1 MDVMDVIDL
10 SMQDADDACDDAMDL
25 AMDDQGPPSRH
36 GLATKASWVPT
47 GFSLAIPH
55 CPLHQQAFV
64 TARVG
69 SLLPEQVPRSLDSF
83 LRVQTSEWYRLVSA
97 IGDVSKR
104 VLVPRKFAPRERE
117 QVLLASFPKTEL
129 EMCLCAAVLVV
140 LVVAVRVVVL
150 VARSRAL
157 AALTAALRHVPGP
170 EASEFLLTLLLDPF
184 ALHLGRAPG
193 FEALRTA
200 L

>member
-1 MDVMDVIDL
+1 MDVIDL

-83 LRVQTSEWYRLVSA
+83 LRCWFCRVGPVVDYSQQCIFDWLS
-97 IGDVSKR
+97 GSKLPNGI
-104 VLVPRKFAPRERE
+104 VL
-117 QVLLASFPKTEL
+117 
-129 EMCLCAAVLVV
+129 
-140 LVVAVRVVVL
+140 
-150 VARSRAL
+150 
-157 AALTAALRHVPGP
+157 
-170 EASEFLLTLLLDPF
+170 
-184 ALHLGRAPG
+184 
-193 FEALRTA
+193 
-200 L
+200 